1 MNANGVTVNPGGPF
15 NLYGLTLLKIDVD
28 AAKYAASSDANKAKV
43 KVPNGFKAISI
54 LPALGGSVAIANGE
68 ITLTVSATTG
78 IVEFLILGH
87 Y

>member
-28 AAKYAASSDANKAKV
+28 AKAYAASTAEGKNKV
-43 KVPNGFKAISI
+43 KVPKGFKAISI
-54 LPALGGSVAIANGE
+54 LPAIGGSVAIANGE
-68 ITLTVSATTG
+68 VTLTVSATTG
-78 IVEFLILGH
+78 IVEFLVLGH